1 MTAAASSASPDEL
14 LAGLADVLDEVAG
27 TPREKVV
34 REASF
39 DKDLDVDS
47 LTMVEVVVAC
57 EERFGVRIPDEALE
71 QLTTVGDAVD
81 YIAGAAK

>member
-1 MTAAASSASPDEL
+1 MTVPASREEIVS
-14 LAGLADVLDEVAG
+14 GLAEVLEEVAG
-27 TPREKVV
+27 TPADKVTT
-34 REASF
+34 EAAF
-39 DKDLDVDS
+39 YKDLDVDS

-81 YIAGAAK
+81 YIAGHAQA

>member
-1 MTAAASSASPDEL
+1 MTVPASREEIV
-14 LAGLADVLDEVAG
+14 AGLAEVLEEVAG
-27 TPREKVV
+27 TPADNVKP
-34 REASF
+34 EAAF

-71 QLTTVGDAVD
+71 SLRTVGDAVD
-81 YIAGAAK
+81 YIAKANG